1 MTRWLPFRVLT
12 TLLIL
17 LLGAGMPLALAAEDA
32 GSPTPDLLATP
43 VPTSGDFAGLVDIG
57 GGRTMFL
64 ECRGEGGPT
73 VILVSGYR
81 NDADIWDS
89 IAIDPATGQT
99 AVLPGVAGFTR
110 VCAYDRPG
118 TVLDGEHLSR
128 SDPVPM
134 PRTALDV
141 VSDLHTLLH
150 TAGVPGPY
158 VLAGH
163 SFGGLF
169 SRLYASIYP
178 EDVAGLVMVDALPE
192 TIPNHLAPDE
202 WQHYRNAIQL
212 VPKVLEQYPALETLD
227 VDASFAQMRHAAA
240 RTPYLNKP
248 LVVITRTEPFGI
260 PESSLGFSPVK
271 LEKAWLSAQRDLVAL
286 TPDAQHLV
294 ADQSAHYIQITQP
307 DVVITA
313 IRHVVEAVRD
323 PEMWATPQA

>member
-12 TLLIL
+12 ALLVL
-17 LLGAGMPLALAAEDA
+17 VLAASTPSALAAEDA
-32 GSPTPDLLATP
+32 GTPTPDLLDTP
-43 VPTSGDFAGLVDIG
+43 VLTSGDFAGLVDIG
-57 GGRTMFL
+57 GGRKMFL

-89 IAIDPATGQT
+89 IAIDPATSQT

-118 TVLDGEHLSR
+118 TVLDGEHFSR

-150 TAGVPGPY
+150 AAGVPGPY

-192 TIPNHLAPDE
+192 TIPDHLAPDE
-202 WQHYRNAIQL
+202 WPDYRNAIQL
-212 VPKVLEQYPALETLD
+212 VPDVLEQYPHLETLD
-227 VDASFAQMRHAAA
+227 VDASFAQMRIAAA
-240 RTPYLNKP
+240 KTPYQDKP

-260 PESSLGFSPVK
+260 PESSLGFSPDT
-271 LEKAWLSAQRDLVAL
+271 LEKAWLAAQMDLIAL
-286 TPDAQHLV
+286 TPGARHLV

-307 DVVITA
+307 DVVIAA
-313 IRHVVEAVRD
+313 IREVVETVRD

>member
-1 MTRWLPFRVLT
+1 
-12 TLLIL
+12 
-17 LLGAGMPLALAAEDA
+17 
-32 GSPTPDLLATP
+32 
-43 VPTSGDFAGLVDIG
+43 VDIG
-57 GGRTMFL
+57 DGRKMFL
-64 ECRGEGGPT
+64 ECRGTGGPT

-89 IAIDPATGQT
+89 IAIDPASGQT

-118 TVLDGEHLSR
+118 TVLDGENFSR

-141 VSDLHTLLH
+141 VSDLHALLH
-150 TAGVPGPY
+150 AAGVPAPY

-178 EDVAGLVMVDALPE
+178 EDVVGLVMVDALPE
-192 TIPNHLAPDE
+192 TIPNHLTPDE

-227 VDASFAQMRHAAA
+227 VDVSFTQMRNAAA
-240 RTPYLNKP
+240 KTPYQDKP

-260 PESSLGFSPVK
+260 PASSLGFSPET
-271 LEKAWLSAQRDLVAL
+271 LETAWLAAQLDLVAL
-286 TPDAQHLV
+286 TPDAHHVV
-294 ADQSAHYIQITQP
+294 AARSAHYVQITQP
-307 DVVITA
+307 DVVIAA
-313 IRHVVEAVRD
+313 IRDVVAAVRD
-323 PEMWATPQA
+323 PEVWATPQE